1 MYAYLELCAEVWE
14 HGAAL
19 AAWRQAVARQ
29 PTSLRLW
36 RRYLRISTRTFASF
50 SGKPPTH
57 ISSRLRTVATVSNR
71 SRTKSVLGAQ

>member
-1 MYAYLELCAEVWE
+1 MLKAKRLSVSVGAQLYAYLELCAEVWE

-19 AAWRQAVARQ
+19 AAWRQAVARH

-50 SGKPPTH
+50 SGNPQ
-57 ISSRLRTVATVSNR
+57 RT
-71 SRTKSVLGAQ
+71 SVLG

>member
-1 MYAYLELCAEVWE
+1 MVPAEDSRVVLKAERLCVGAQLYAYLELCAEVWE

-19 AAWRQAVARQ
+19 AAWRQAVARH

-50 SGKPPTH
+50 SGNLQ
-57 ISSRLRTVATVSNR
+57 RA
-71 SRTKSVLGAQ
+71 AF

>member
-19 AAWRQAVARQ
+19 AAWRQAVARH

-50 SGKPPTH
+50 SGNP
-57 ISSRLRTVATVSNR
+57 
-71 SRTKSVLGAQ
+71 